1 MSKEEKLK
9 KIDFIIDFYRS
20 RNMNESVQK
29 FQFIKENNIENIN
42 EDDLNDL
49 HWLLKE
55 LETVRSE
62 LAAS

>member
-20 RNMNESVQK
+20 HNMNELVQK
-29 FQFIKENNIENIN
+29 FQFIKEKNIENIN